1 MMKLSDAKV
10 VITGAT
16 GGIGQSVAYLLA
28 ERGARLLLVGRN
40 SDKLISTVQHLGSE
54 HSWLSADISS
64 VQGRADVMLQA
75 KRFEANMLV
84 NNAGISEFNEF
95 SQLSDTRL
103 AQAMNINLL
112 APMSLTRSFLHEL
125 GDTPKVVLNV
135 GSALGSIGYPY
146 YASYCA
152 TKFGLRGFTEALQR
166 ELTDSRHQV
175 LYFAPRATDT
185 SINSDA
191 VKQMNRALGSKT
203 DTPQEVAHALVK
215 QLELGKKRL
224 AVGWPEKLFA
234 RLNGFWPEVVDNALA
249 KKFTKIQKFVKMV
262 NS

>member
-1 MMKLSDAKV
+1 MKLSDAKV

-40 SDKLISTVQHLGSE
+40 SDKLIALVKHMGSE
-54 HSWLSADISS
+54 HAWLSADISCA
-64 VQGRADVMLQA
+64 QGRADVMLEA
-75 KRFEANMLV
+75 RRFGANMLI
-84 NNAGISEFNEF
+84 NNAGISEFNELARF
-95 SQLSDTRL
+95 SDSQL
-103 AQAMNINLL
+103 AQAVNINLL
-112 APMSLTRSFLHEL
+112 APMCLTRSFLHEL
-125 GDTPKVVLNV
+125 GESPKVVLNV

-146 YASYCA
+146 YAGYCA
-152 TKFGLRGFTEALQR
+152 SKFGLRGFSEALQR

-185 SINSDA
+185 NINSNA

-203 DTPQEVAHALVK
+203 DSPQEVAYALVK
-215 QLELGKKRL
+215 QLQQGKKR
-224 AVGWPEKLFA
+224 VVIGWPEKLFA
-234 RLNGFWPEVVDNALA
+234 RLNGCWPEVVDNALA